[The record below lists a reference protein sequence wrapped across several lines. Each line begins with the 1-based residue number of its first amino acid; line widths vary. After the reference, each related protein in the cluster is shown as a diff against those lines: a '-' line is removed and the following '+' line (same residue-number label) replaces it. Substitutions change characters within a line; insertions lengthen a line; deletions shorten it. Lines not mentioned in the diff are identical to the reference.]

1 MKVRA
6 VFYYSRENRCSINA
20 LAGALEPSRA
30 EGVSALF
37 PATSRGMASALRRT
51 SAEGLRAAACFSF
64 FSCQRESTAAIV
76 RVLRAQTPGAVFIA
90 GGPHAS
96 ALPEDALS
104 MGFDYAVAGEG
115 ENALPRLLAAIGT
128 GARPAGRVIKGA
140 RADLSAFPPLSP
152 EYGLFGP
159 IEITRGCPYACT
171 YCQTSFLFGGRP
183 RHRPLG
189 QILALMSTMFSRG
202 LRDMRFITPDAFAY
216 GSRDGRGVDL
226 PALTEFMRRAG
237 ELADRKGGRIF
248 VGSFPSEVRPDH
260 VTPETLA
267 LVKKY
272 AANRRLIIGAQ
283 TASPRALGAVRR
295 GHGPEEIYSA
305 ARLCK
310 EFRITP
316 YLDFIFGLPGET
328 AEDEEASMEMISRL
342 SAMGAM
348 IHTHAFMPLPGT
360 PLAGAPGASISPRV
374 RRFIQAMEA
383 RGKAFGKWR
392 AQLQAP
398 RRWKVD

>member
-1 MKVRA
+1 MSVRA
-6 VFYYSRENRCSINA
+6 VFYYSRENRSSINA
-20 LAGALEPSRA
+20 LAAALERHRSA
-30 EGVSALF
+30 GVTALF
-37 PATSRGMASALRRT
+37 PATPRGMAAALRKT
-51 SAEGLRAAACFSF
+51 AAEGLRAAACFSF
-64 FSCQRESTAAIV
+64 FSCQRDSTAEIVGKLRREAPDAI
-76 RVLRAQTPGAVFIA
+76 FIA
-90 GGPHAS
+90 GGPHTS

-104 MGFDYAVAGEG
+104 IGFDYAVAGEG
-115 ENALPRLLAAIGT
+115 ENVLPPLLAAIGA
-128 GARPAGRVIKGA
+128 GNRPAGRVIKGT
-140 RADLSAFPPLSP
+140 RADLSAFPALSP
-152 EYGLFGP
+152 GYGLFGP

-171 YCQTSFLFGGRP
+171 YCQTSFLFGARP
-183 RHRPLG
+183 RHRPLE
-189 QILALMSTMFSRG
+189 QILAMMSLMFSRG
-202 LRDMRFITPDAFAY
+202 LHDIRFITPDAFAY
-216 GSRDGRGVDL
+216 GSSDGRRLDL

-237 ELADRKGGRIF
+237 ELADRRGGRIF

-260 VTPETLA
+260 VTPETLG

-310 EFRITP
+310 EFHITP

-328 AEDEEASMEMISRL
+328 AEDEDASMEMISRL
-342 SAMGAM
+342 SALGAM

-360 PLAGAPGASISPRV
+360 PLAGATGARISPRI
-374 RRFIQAMEA
+374 RRFLQGMES

-392 AQLQAP
+392 AQLLAP
-398 RRWKVD
+398 RHWKVD